1 MLRQPGRKGLPD
13 QGFPGGKARAFIRDF
28 VADGGKSAE
37 EELAD
42 VSHSDGVAVRD
53 AVLGDEQEEFAQ
65 EVIDIAGSLEFAG
78 KGNEFLA
85 DLFYRKELGY
95 FVSFAGGE
103 AGVEEA
109 ERDVTLP
116 ARHAALAAVGGGE
129 LAAIGVRLLGSY
141 GGTAGLVFHRD
152 LISGVTAKR
161 STADE
166 MTGRRTQELEAVP
179 AVRSSPVYVLCDTAP
194 ISSG

>member
-1 MLRQPGRKGLPD
+1 LLRQPGRKGLPD

-53 AVLGDEQEEFAQ
+53 AVPRDADEKFSEEM
-65 EVIDIAGSLEFAG
+65 IDVGGGLEFAG
-78 KGNEFLA
+78 KGNELLA
-85 DLFYRKELGY
+85 ELFDAEELGH
-95 FVSFAGGE
+95 FAGFAGGE